1 MRGNEIMYEYLN
13 GLITVLAPKFIVVE
27 AGGVGYRVIV
37 GNPYAFEQNKSDKVY
52 IEQILRQDEE
62 TLYGFKTASEKQLFE
77 QLLAVSGI
85 GPKSALAILA
95 NSDHT
100 GLIQAIVSGDVNY
113 LVKFPG
119 IGKKT
124 AQQIVLD
131 LQNNLAK
138 LPFDFD
144 NITGIEQPKQSQNPD
159 LDDAL
164 EALKALGYGSREV
177 DKVAKKLETL
187 DALDTAGY
195 VSAGLKLFN

>member
-1 MRGNEIMYEYLN
+1 MYEYLN

-27 AGGVGYRVIV
+27 VGGIGYRVIV
-37 GNPYAFEQNKSDKVY
+37 GNPYAFEQNEQVKVY

-144 NITGIEQPKQSQNPD
+144 NIAGIEKPSPSNNKE

-164 EALKALGYGSREV
+164 EALKALGYSARDV
-177 DKVAKKLETL
+177 DKVAKKLIALEG
-187 DALDTAGY
+187 LDTAGY